1 MTIAVGEK
9 LPEGTL
15 KLITADGPA
24 DTASADL
31 FSGKKVVLFGLPGAY
46 TGTCSTTHLPGYVN
60 NAEAIK
66 AKGVDTIAVISVN
79 DVFVMGAWAKEQ
91 QTGDKVAVLADW
103 DASYVKALGL
113 DIDLSVA
120 SLGVRSK
127 RFSMIVD
134 NGVVSALNIEENPGV
149 VEVTGAEKIL
159 EALG

>member
-1 MTIAVGEK
+1 MTLAVGDK

-15 KLITADGPA
+15 KLISADGPA
-24 DTASADL
+24 DTDSAEL

-46 TGTCSTTHLPGYVN
+46 TGTCSNTHLPGYVN

-66 AKGVDTIAVISVN
+66 AKGVDTIAVLSVN

-91 QTGDKVAVLADW
+91 DTGDKVAVLADW

-127 RFSMIVD
+127 RFSLIAED
-134 NGVVSALNIEENPGV
+134 GVVKELFIEENPGV
-149 VEVTGAEKIL
+149 VEVTGADKIL
-159 EALG
+159 EVL